1 MEGRPSEMSARVRWR
16 VWPGSVRQRRH
27 GCDADVAGVVGC
39 WLDAIGF
46 VVGCSVMME
55 ARIA

>member
-1 MEGRPSEMSARVRWR
+1 MARVR
-16 VWPGSVRQRRH
+16 PSAASGGH

-39 WLDAIGF
+39 WLDAVEF